1 MNKNKQSLKATFA
14 EALQNYQK
22 RDFKTAEIFCYKILS
37 IDTNHFDSLS
47 LLANIFAINKNFD
60 KAAVL
65 KNLSQQVRLQVDF
78 VTQIE
83 RLFDQHGVAN
93 FVEISPEKILGR
105 LIEDVLIFL
114 LQDLM
119 DFFLDAVHI

>member
-1 MNKNKQSLKATFA
+1 MDKNKQSLKATFA

-60 KAAVL
+60 KAKEFLNKAIAIQP
-65 KNLSQQVRLQVDF
+65 KN
-78 VTQIE
+78 T
-83 RLFDQHGVAN
+83 N
-93 FVEISPEKILGR
+93 ILNNLGTAHK
-105 LIEDVLIFL
+105 E
-114 LQDLM
+114 
-119 DFFLDAVHI
+119 LDNP